1 MKAFSFT
8 QRKWFKN
15 IKFVVLSSIM
25 IAMSLFCALHD
36 FTNSIRGSNIIA
48 HPIGWIGVIFFGF
61 ALIYMLYKNIL
72 YALKGRGMVVIAED
86 GLIHRDDFIPWK
98 TIVRISG
105 NKYYI
110 TILTNDTKERMQKA
124 SWLTKLNHRMDG
136 ATVRISNWDYDG
148 SQEEFIERCM
158 PYLKDS
164 NDNKSK

>member
-61 ALIYMLYKNIL
+61 ALIYMLYKK
-72 YALKGRGMVVIAED
+72 Y
-86 GLIHRDDFIPWK
+86 P
-98 TIVRISG
+98 VRIEG
-105 NKYYI
+105 
-110 TILTNDTKERMQKA
+110 
-124 SWLTKLNHRMDG
+124 
-136 ATVRISNWDYDG
+136 
-148 SQEEFIERCM
+148 
-158 PYLKDS
+158 
-164 NDNKSK
+164 